1 MASLPDRP
9 INYHVVSSS
18 VFWNDGENRVVYS
31 SDLSGTG
38 KNVSEDGSQGVRTDR
53 TTGTGPTDQEL
64 IEQVRRG
71 EKEAFRAIV
80 ERYEPVV
87 AATVRG
93 MLGPG
98 HEAEDVGQETFIR
111 FYRAIESFRGDS
123 SLKTYLT
130 RIAINLS
137 LNELKRRKRRS
148 GRIVPEPVEDLPI
161 GGGDD
166 RANLDRNELQELVR
180 RGLVQLDEK
189 HRAVVLLRMIE
200 GFSTAETA
208 GILGLPEGTV
218 LSRLSRGMKKLEE
231 ILRPWVTEEEFSQVE
246 TDE

>member
-1 MASLPDRP
+1 MDGAGQIGVAPEDR
-9 INYHVVSSS
+9 
-18 VFWNDGENRVVYS
+18 
-31 SDLSGTG
+31 
-38 KNVSEDGSQGVRTDR
+38 
-53 TTGTGPTDQEL
+53 EL

-71 EKEAFRAIV
+71 EKDAFRTIV

-93 MLGPG
+93 MLGRG

-111 FYRAIESFRGDS
+111 FYRAIGSFRGDS

-148 GRIVPEPVEDLPI
+148 GRIVPEPVEDLQI

-166 RANLDRNELQELVR
+166 RVNLDRNERQELVR
-180 RGLVQLDEK
+180 RGLQQLDEK

-200 GFSTAETA
+200 GFSTVETA

-231 ILRPWVTEEEFSQVE
+231 ILRPWVTEEPNVRSGA
-246 TDE
+246 DP

>member
-1 MASLPDRP
+1 MRS
-9 INYHVVSSS
+9 
-18 VFWNDGENRVVYS
+18 DG
-31 SDLSGTG
+31 
-38 KNVSEDGSQGVRTDR
+38 
-53 TTGTGPTDQEL
+53 TTGAGPTDQEL
-64 IEQVRRG
+64 IDRVRKG
-71 EKEAFRAIV
+71 EKDAFRTIV

-93 MLGPG
+93 MLGTG

-111 FYRAIESFRGDS
+111 FYRAIGSFRGDS

-148 GRIVPEPVEDLPI
+148 GRIVPEQVEDLQI

-166 RANLDRNELQELVR
+166 RVDLDRNERRELVR
-180 RGLVQLDEK
+180 RGLAQLDEK

-231 ILRPWVTEEEFSQVE
+231 ILRPWVNEEESVE
-246 TDE
+246 SERSRNR

>member
-1 MASLPDRP
+1 MDGAGQIGVAPD
-9 INYHVVSSS
+9 
-18 VFWNDGENRVVYS
+18 
-31 SDLSGTG
+31 
-38 KNVSEDGSQGVRTDR
+38 
-53 TTGTGPTDQEL
+53 DQEL
-64 IEQVRRG
+64 IERVRRG
-71 EKEAFRAIV
+71 EKDAFRTIV

-93 MLGPG
+93 MLGSG

-111 FYRAIESFRGDS
+111 FWRSIGSFRGDS

-148 GRIVPEPVEDLPI
+148 GRIVPEPVEDLQI
-161 GGGDD
+161 RGGDD
-166 RANLDRNELQELVR
+166 RVDLDRNERRKLVR
-180 RGLVQLDEK
+180 RGLLQLDEK

-231 ILRPWVTEEEFSQVE
+231 ILRPWVTEEPTVRAGA
-246 TDE
+246 DR